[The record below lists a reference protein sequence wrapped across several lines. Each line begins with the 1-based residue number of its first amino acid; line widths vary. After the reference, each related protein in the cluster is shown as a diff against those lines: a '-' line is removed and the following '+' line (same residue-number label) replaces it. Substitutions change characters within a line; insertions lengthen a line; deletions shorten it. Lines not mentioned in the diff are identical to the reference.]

1 MRNHLHHN
9 QGYHAVRIEN
19 PSIRREDN
27 NPNLRIREFSQG
39 IWLLDG
45 KQRRLLTKNLTPG
58 KKFFEY
64 EETWIEAGTEYRV
77 LDPRR
82 SKLGAALAKGL
93 QKRSKPRNRKQ
104 DEDRDGLEQSNLN
117 GRVGA
122 SHGYTPSYVSDIVGP
137 EGFVFCLDVA
147 PRVVRDLIF
156 VCEQRENMAPL
167 LCDAKHPETYADK
180 LPKEGVDVVYQDI
193 AQKNQVEIFLA
204 NCDAF
209 LKRGGVGL
217 LALKARSIDV
227 TRYPTDIFKQI
238 KRQFETGEL
247 AARYVIVD
255 YRELDPFEKDHA
267 FFVVKRR

>member
-93 QKRSKPRNRKQ
+93 QQPGIRPASIV
-104 DEDRDGLEQSNLN
+104 LYL
-117 GRVGA
+117 GA

-255 YRELDPFEKDHA
+255 YRELDPFEAEAARIDPDA
-267 FFVVKRR
+267 IVEDVLASVREPQA